1 MSEYRDLG
9 RLEESDK
16 IHIVRNQVDGRICVR
31 KTVALEQWEIYNF
44 LKENPNPYI
53 PRIYE
58 CIQVG
63 TELIVIMR
71 VFCRKK
77 FRGDIKGA

>member
-1 MSEYRDLG
+1 MQGNGVICMRLAEEYRLSEYRDLG

-44 LKENPNPYI
+44 LKENPNPVYSKNI
-53 PRIYE
+53 
-58 CIQVG
+58 
-63 TELIVIMR
+63 
-71 VFCRKK
+71 
-77 FRGDIKGA
+77 